1 LLAFFLSAV
10 WSRAGQNL
18 CTDDPTEFF
27 TNIASRLLTSE
38 LNLDLARIQ
47 IYPTSQYT
55 PAVHRLLQITLNLYD
70 STTNN
75 LYPTVFRPYF
85 TSDGTNIFISGYELV
100 NGPDT
105 LPTSPTFLTIPTDLN
120 DPEARASIGATPTH
134 LNVYGVPWIIG
145 ARKGFPNLNEIVMQS
160 TAQITR
166 KLLIRKPYIIT
177 TDFTQ
182 FQTAQMFLIGI
193 SNVLGVEVW
202 NSYSNNYP
210 RAVYIQA
217 DGTLSMTLTNDLGYN
232 LSLSYPIGGAITGA
246 TNVPADT
253 WQGTGW
259 QPGVLASPNPQSFL
273 VPLLTNV
280 VFLPDSA
287 YQVNPLPGQFIP
299 VTTNIAQNW
308 PLNPPG
314 SFPQPLWGLNITNR
328 IRCMIIDEG
337 VAGGRVIDYV
347 QLNGLNS
354 YRDLA
359 AEIYSRDPSFT
370 NFWITNLVSSIFG
383 LMPLG
388 LNNQIMISMGQ
399 PDLGDVFWLDNMISA
414 PIGPTRE
421 WAIDDFR
428 TFLGLQPIWNPYLQ
442 NTQLVIQ
449 VPFTPTSKTFQV
461 LTWQANDPLVHY
473 TLGNLSYS
481 GLTNLY
487 SVVPPNASLPAA
499 ALSLWRYT
507 DRYDPW
513 GGNPAIGPV
522 GDKNAYL
529 TSLKDPMVRS
539 SDEWDFPSGEPLS
552 FGTLGRIHRGTP
564 WQTVYLKASDI
575 ALSTWINWTGDS
587 VNWIPAEGIGD
598 VPDAAFSRPVMDRDL
613 IDLLGSML
621 STNNPGRRLS
631 INNSDIN
638 AWLAVLNGM
647 PVQTNSSPVAT
658 LIVSS
663 NSLQALLI
671 AQGIN
676 DARFNL
682 FTNHIFLHLG
692 DILATPQLS
701 EQSPFLNTAQLQT
714 LSAGGLSDEM
724 MECIPSQLLPLLR
737 EDSWGLMTW
746 FNTQLRVQFTGY
758 DGYAYAIQA
767 SSNLKDWRDVGTY
780 CPANGVFSFPVSAPP
795 GIRRQFYRSVLLHR
809 TMDCFHPSPAVFTGG
824 RGANRSDR

>member
-1 LLAFFLSAV
+1 
-10 WSRAGQNL
+10 
-18 CTDDPTEFF
+18 
-27 TNIASRLLTSE
+27 
-38 LNLDLARIQ
+38 
-47 IYPTSQYT
+47 
-55 PAVHRLLQITLNLYD
+55 
-70 STTNN
+70 
-75 LYPTVFRPYF
+75 
-85 TSDGTNIFISGYELV
+85 ISGYELV

-105 LPTSPTFLTIPTDLN
+105 LPTSPAFLTIPIDLN
-120 DPEARASIGATPTH
+120 DPVARASIGAAPTH
-134 LNVYGVPWIIG
+134 LNIYGVPWIIG

-160 TAQITR
+160 AAQITR

-182 FQTAQMFLIGI
+182 FQTAQVFLIGI

-202 NSYSNNYP
+202 NSYSNTYP

-217 DGTLSMTLTNDLGYN
+217 DGTLSMTLTNDFGYN
-232 LSLSYPIGGAITGA
+232 LSLSYPLGGAITGA
-246 TNVPADT
+246 TNVAAGV

-259 QPGVLASPNPQSFL
+259 QPGVFAPSNPQSFL
-273 VPLLTNV
+273 VLLLTNV

-287 YQVNPLPGQFIP
+287 YQVNPLPGLFIS

-308 PLNPPG
+308 SLNPPG

-359 AEIYSRDPSFT
+359 GEVYSPDPSFT
-370 NFWITNLVSSIFG
+370 NVWNTNLVSSIFG
-383 LMPLG
+383 LMPQG

-399 PDLGDVFWLDNMISA
+399 PDLGNSFWVDNMIGA
-414 PIGPTRE
+414 PQGIYRQN
-421 WAIDDFR
+421 AIDYFLV
-428 TFLGLQPIWNPYLQ
+428 FLGLTPSLENSGLQ
-442 NTQLVIQ
+442 NTQLVMQ
-449 VPFTPTSKTFQV
+449 VPFTPTSKEIQL
-461 LTWQANDPLVHY
+461 LTWQANDPLLHY
-473 TLGNLSYS
+473 TLGDLTYR
-481 GLTNLY
+481 GLTSLY
-487 SVVPPNASLPAA
+487 SIVPPNASFPSAA
-499 ALSLWRYT
+499 SNFWHYT

-522 GDKNAYL
+522 GDRNAYL

-552 FGTLGRIHRGTP
+552 FATLGRIHRGTP

-575 ALSTWINWTGDS
+575 ALSTWINWTGDF
-587 VNWIPAEGIGD
+587 VNWAPAEGIGD

-613 IDLLGSML
+613 IDLLGPML

-682 FTNHIFLHLG
+682 FMNHIFLHLG

-724 MECIPSQLLPLLR
+724 MECIPSQVLSLLR
-737 EDSWGLMTW
+737 EDSWGSITCS
-746 FNTQLRVQFTGY
+746 NTQLRVHFTGY
-758 DGYAYAIQA
+758 DGCAYAIQA

-795 GIRRQFYRSVLLHR
+795 GIRREFYRSVLLDR
-809 TMDCFHPSPAVFTGG
+809 TTDCSRASPAVFTGCREREREQEWERIG
-824 RGANRSDR
+824 PNNR